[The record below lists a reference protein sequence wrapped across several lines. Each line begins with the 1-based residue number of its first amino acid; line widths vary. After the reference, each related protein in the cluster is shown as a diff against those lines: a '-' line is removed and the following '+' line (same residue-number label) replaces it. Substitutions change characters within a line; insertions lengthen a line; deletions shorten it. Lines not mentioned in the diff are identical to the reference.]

1 MAWRQHLWI
10 RGSGLTFSDGWRES
24 LNGSQAQRSL
34 LRYPASLQLTR
45 HALDKLQTY
54 GIEEAFIDTSTG
66 AHGL

>member
-1 MAWRQHLWI
+1 
-10 RGSGLTFSDGWRES
+10 
-24 LNGSQAQRSL
+24 
-34 LRYPASLQLTR
+34 LQLTR